1 MKRIL
6 FQICL
11 CCCAVITNAQKQF
24 VVDPNVAARS
34 VNGSFNSITVL
45 GGIDLYLSQSD
56 KEEIAISASEDKYK
70 EGIKTVVENS
80 TLRIYYDGE
89 KNWSKGNRKLRAYV
103 SFKDLVKLE
112 ASGASDIIVA
122 GEIKVPSLLLKLSGA
137 SDFKGSV
144 SVSSLTLE
152 LSGASDV
159 SIKGTASIV
168 NIESSGASDVK
179 AYDLSADI
187 CTAKA
192 SGASDVNITVN
203 KEMTAHAS
211 GASDIYFKGNAVI
224 KDQHSTGAS
233 SVVRKNR

>member
-224 KDQHSTGAS
+224 KDQYSTGAS

>member
-24 VVDPNVAARS
+24 VMDPNVAARS

>member
-233 SVVRKNR
+233 SIVRKNR

>member
-6 FQICL
+6 FLICL
-11 CCCAVITNAQKQF
+11 CCCVVITNAQKQF

-34 VNGSFNSITVL
+34 VNESFNSITVL

-211 GASDIYFKGNAVI
+211 GASNIYFKGNAVI

>member
-1 MKRIL
+1 MKKIFFLLSIL
-6 FQICL
+6 FFT
-11 CCCAVITNAQKQF
+11 AFVYAQKQF
-24 VVDPNVAARS
+24 VVDENAVTRLL
-34 VNGSFNSITVL
+34 NGSFNSILVS
-45 GGIDLYLSQSD
+45 GGIDIYLSQSD

-70 EGIKTVVENS
+70 DGIKTVVENNV
-80 TLRIYYDGE
+80 LKIYYDGE

-103 SFKDLVKLE
+103 SFKDLVKLD
-112 ASGASDIIVA
+112 ASGAIDIIVA
-122 GEIKVPSLLLKLSGA
+122 GDIKVPSLLLKLSGA

-144 SVSSLTLE
+144 TLSSLTLE

-159 SIKGTASIV
+159 SIKGSATTV

-187 CTAKA
+187 CTVKA

-233 SVVRKNR
+233 SVIRKNR

>member
-56 KEEIAISASEDKYK
+56 KDEIAISASEDKYK